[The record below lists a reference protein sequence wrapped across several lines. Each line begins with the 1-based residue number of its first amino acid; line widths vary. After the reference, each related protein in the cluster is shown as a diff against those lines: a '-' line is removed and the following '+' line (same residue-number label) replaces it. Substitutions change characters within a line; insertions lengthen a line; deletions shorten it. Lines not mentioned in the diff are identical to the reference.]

1 MDKQKISDQHYTHLA
16 LDVYNSAKQAVK
28 KRGRRL
34 SWLHF
39 ARPTATGW
47 SFFRKKSVPWEVI
60 QEVHQQVQNLHKACC
75 SQSRVTDTF
84 SEIINLSET
93 RLKMLALH

>member
-1 MDKQKISDQHYTHLA
+1 MNKQKISNQHYTHLA
-16 LDVYNSAKQAVK
+16 LDVYTIAQKAVK

-47 SFFRKKSVPWEVI
+47 SFFKKRNIPWEVI
-60 QEVHQQVQNLHKACC
+60 QEVHQQVQRLHKTCC
-75 SQSRVTDTF
+75 SQTSVTDTF
-84 SEIINLSET
+84 SQLINLPG
-93 RLKMLALH
+93 RDLQRF